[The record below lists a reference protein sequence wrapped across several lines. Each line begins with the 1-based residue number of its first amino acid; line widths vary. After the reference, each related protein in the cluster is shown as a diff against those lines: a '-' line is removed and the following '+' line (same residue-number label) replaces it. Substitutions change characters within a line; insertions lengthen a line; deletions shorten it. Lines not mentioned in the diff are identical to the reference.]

1 MAPAVIIADGYH
13 AGDRGR
19 AAGAVMDE
27 FELIRRYF
35 TRPAR
40 RAVVGVGDDCAL
52 IAPRAGLELA
62 LSTDM
67 LVAGRHFLHDTEP
80 EALGHKTLAVNLSD
94 CAAAG
99 AEPRY
104 ALLAVAVPE
113 ANPDWLERF
122 SRGLFALADR
132 FGVELIGGDTT
143 RGPLTLCVTII
154 GEVPAGQA
162 LLRSG
167 ARPGDTVW
175 VSGEL
180 GTAAAGLAILKAT
193 FDLPEPERRRAIDAL
208 QRPTP
213 RVELGIALRG
223 IASSALDVSDG
234 LIGDLGHILERSAV
248 GAEVDLS
255 RLPCSPWLRTRLRAP
270 QARPFALGCVLAG
283 GDDYELCFTAPP
295 ERAAHV
301 REAGRQAG
309 VAVTPVG
316 RIVAGAALAVRDEHG
331 QALDLSGLRA
341 FDHFAS

>member
-1 MAPAVIIADGYH
+1 
-13 AGDRGR
+13 
-19 AAGAVMDE
+19 MDE

-40 RAVVGVGDDCAL
+40 RAVVSVGDDCAL
-52 IAPRAGLELA
+52 IAPQVGLELA
-62 LSTDM
+62 ISTDM

-143 RGPLTLCVTII
+143 RGPLALCVTII

-180 GTAAAGLAILKAT
+180 GTAAAGLAILEAK

-223 IASSALDVSDG
+223 IATGALDVSDG
-234 LIGDLGHILERSAV
+234 LIGDLGHILERSTV

-255 RLPCSPWLRTRLRAP
+255 RLPCGAWLRARLRSP
-270 QARPFALGCVLAG
+270 ESRPFALSCVLAG

-295 ERAAHV
+295 EREAHV
-301 REAGRQAG
+301 RAAGRLAG

>member
-1 MAPAVIIADGYH
+1 
-13 AGDRGR
+13 
-19 AAGAVMDE
+19 MDE

-40 RAVVGVGDDCAL
+40 RAVVSVGDDCAL

-180 GTAAAGLAILKAT
+180 GTAAAGLAILKAK

-234 LIGDLGHILERSAV
+234 LLGDLGHILERSAV

-255 RLPCSPWLRTRLRAP
+255 RLPCSAWLRARLRAP

-295 ERAAHV
+295 EQEAYV
-301 REAGRQAG
+301 LGAGRRAS
-309 VAVTPVG
+309 VVVTAVGQV
-316 RIVAGAALAVRDEHG
+316 VAGATLAVRDEQGHP
-331 QALDLSGLRA
+331 LDLSGLRA
-341 FDHFAS
+341 FDHFAN

>member
-1 MAPAVIIADGYH
+1 M
-13 AGDRGR
+13 
-19 AAGAVMDE
+19 MNE

-40 RAVVGVGDDCAL
+40 HAVLGVGDDCAL
-52 IAPRAGLELA
+52 IAPRAGFELA
-62 LSTDM
+62 ISTDM
-67 LVAGRHFLHDTEP
+67 LVAGRHFLRDTDP

-94 CAAAG
+94 CAAVG
-99 AEPRY
+99 AVPRY
-104 ALLAVAVPE
+104 ALLAGALPD
-113 ANPDWLERF
+113 ANPDWLEGF

-132 FGVELIGGDTT
+132 FEVDLIGGDTT

-180 GTAAAGLAILKAT
+180 GAAASGLAILQGGL
-193 FDLPEPERRRAIDAL
+193 DLPDAERRHAIDAL

-213 RVELGIALRG
+213 RIELGIALRG

-234 LIGDLGHILERSAV
+234 IVGDLRHILERSAV
-248 GAEVDLS
+248 GAEIELA
-255 RLPCSPWLRTRLRAP
+255 RLPGPAWLHARLEPAATRHLALRC
-270 QARPFALGCVLAG
+270 LLAG

-295 ERAAHV
+295 SQARRV
-301 REAGRQAG
+301 LEAGAQAG
-309 VAVTPVG
+309 VAVTPIG
-316 RIVAGAALAVRDEHG
+316 HIAAGDGLTVLDEHG
-331 QALDLSGLRA
+331 HPLDLSGLHA
-341 FDHFAS
+341 FDHFAG

>member
-1 MAPAVIIADGYH
+1 MN
-13 AGDRGR
+13 
-19 AAGAVMDE
+19 E

-40 RAVVGVGDDCAL
+40 HAVLGVGDDCAL
-52 IAPRAGLELA
+52 IAPRAGHELA

-94 CAAAG
+94 CAAVG
-99 AEPRY
+99 AQPRY
-104 ALLAVAVPE
+104 ALLAGALPE
-113 ANPDWLERF
+113 ADPDWLERF

-143 RGPLTLCVTII
+143 RGPLTLCMTII
-154 GEVPAGQA
+154 GEVPAGRA

-167 ARPGDTVW
+167 ARPGDAIW

-180 GTAAAGLAILKAT
+180 GTAAAGLAILRGE
-193 FDLPEPERRRAIDAL
+193 FDLPEPARRHAIDAL
-208 QRPTP
+208 QRPIP

-223 IASSALDVSDG
+223 IATSAIDVSDG
-234 LIGDLGHILERSAV
+234 LVGDLGHILERSAA
-248 GAEVDLS
+248 GAEVELS
-255 RLPCSPWLRTRLRAP
+255 RPPCSEWLRARLGAP
-270 QARPFALGCVLAG
+270 ESRDFALGCLLAG

-295 ERAAHV
+295 AQGAQVLEAAK
-301 REAGRQAG
+301 QAG

-316 RIVAGAALAVRDEHG
+316 HVVAGAALTIRDEHG
-331 QALDLSGLRA
+331 QVLDLSRLRA

>member
-1 MAPAVIIADGYH
+1 
-13 AGDRGR
+13 
-19 AAGAVMDE
+19 MDE

-255 RLPCSPWLRTRLRAP
+255 RLPCSAWLRARLRSP
-270 QARPFALGCVLAG
+270 ESRPFALGCVLAG

-295 ERAAHV
+295 EREAHV
-301 REAGRQAG
+301 RAAGRQAG

>member
-1 MAPAVIIADGYH
+1 MN
-13 AGDRGR
+13 
-19 AAGAVMDE
+19 E

-40 RAVVGVGDDCAL
+40 EAVLGVGDDCAL
-52 IAPRAGLELA
+52 IAPRPGQELA
-62 LSTDM
+62 ISTDM

-94 CAAAG
+94 CAAVG
-99 AEPRY
+99 AQPRF
-104 ALLAVAVPE
+104 ALLACAL
-113 ANPDWLERF
+113 PDAEPGWLEPF

-154 GEVPAGQA
+154 GEVPAGSA

-180 GTAAAGLAILKAT
+180 GAAAAGLAVLTAKL
-193 FDLPEPERRRAIDAL
+193 DLPEPERGQAIGAL

-213 RVELGIALRG
+213 RVELGMALRG
-223 IASSALDVSDG
+223 VATSALDISDG
-234 LIGDLGHILERSAV
+234 LLGDLGHILERSAV
-248 GAEVDLS
+248 GAQIELS
-255 RLPCSPWLRTRLRAP
+255 RLPCSGGLRARLASAP
-270 QARPFALGCVLAG
+270 SRRLALHCVLAG

-295 ERAAHV
+295 ERAAQV
-301 REAGRQAG
+301 LEAGRRAG
-309 VAVTPVG
+309 VAVTSIG
-316 RIVAGAALAVRDEHG
+316 RIVAGTALTVADEHG
-331 QALDLSGLRA
+331 RALDLSALRA

>member
-1 MAPAVIIADGYH
+1 
-13 AGDRGR
+13 
-19 AAGAVMDE
+19 MDE
-27 FELIRRYF
+27 FELIRRFF

-40 RAVVGVGDDCAL
+40 RAVLGVGDDCAL
-52 IAPRAGLELA
+52 IALDAGRELA

-104 ALLAVAVPE
+104 ALLAVALPE

-143 RGPLTLCVTII
+143 KGPLTLCVTIV
-154 GEVPAGQA
+154 GEVPAGRA

-167 ARPGDTVW
+167 ARPGDTIW

-180 GTAAAGLAILKAT
+180 GTAAAGLAILLGK
-193 FDLPEPERRRAIDAL
+193 FDLPEPERRQAIDAL
-208 QRPTP
+208 QRPMP

-223 IASSALDVSDG
+223 IASAALDVSDG
-234 LIGDLGHILERSAV
+234 CIGDLGHILERSAV

-255 RLPCSPWLRTRLRAP
+255 RLPCRDWLRARLAAKESRH
-270 QARPFALGCVLAG
+270 FALGCVLAG

-295 ERAAHV
+295 ERAARV
-301 REAGRQAG
+301 LEAGRQAG
-309 VAVTPVG
+309 VAVTAVG
-316 RIVAGAALAVRDEHG
+316 QIVAGAALLVRDEHG
-331 QALDLSGLRA
+331 HPLDLSGLRA